1 MALCHSFDHHEMWM
15 TVIRNV
21 VRIVSVGIDDLPTF
35 QLHSSVAVALYELL
49 FLAEVIL
56 DKSLIIRK

>member
-1 MALCHSFDHHEMWM
+1 MWM